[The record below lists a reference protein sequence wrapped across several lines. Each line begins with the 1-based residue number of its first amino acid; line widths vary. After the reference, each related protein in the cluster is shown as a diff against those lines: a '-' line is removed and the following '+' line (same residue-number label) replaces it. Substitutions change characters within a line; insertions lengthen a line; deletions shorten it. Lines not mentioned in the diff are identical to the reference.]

1 MEGFRECLSDCGLI
15 DLGFV
20 GQRFTWCNSRIRE
33 QRTLV
38 RLDRIVANED
48 WLNLFPE
55 AKVFHRTMAV
65 LDHCLLNLSLKKRV
79 HISGGRK

>member
-20 GQRFTWCNSRIRE
+20 GQRFTRCNGRIGE

-55 AKVFHRTMAV
+55 AKVFHRTMAASNR
-65 LDHCLLNLSLKKRV
+65 CLLNLSLWK
-79 HISGGRK
+79 